1 MGNEEKEYKGYFH
14 PWKGMHSED
23 GIIGTTI
30 LIIGVQH
37 WCDPE
42 FWNCKEDKAP
52 HKCLEKQDEYTNPH
66 ECLKK
71 RDQTCTVWNKTKNK
85 EMKLCP
91 LKAVCQEKKDNGGLK
106 LPDERCLVGDFR
118 YLHCETKIST
128 YDHIK
133 GNIKRAQVFE
143 CLSDALNTL
152 FKKELKGLKEE
163 EKFERIVFANYIQHY
178 TKFYRCGRL
187 DDNELGVNPA
197 NDKKGF
203 ERNFRLFEEKRPDV
217 IIVLQNEKILKE
229 VESILNER
237 YKKKHYIH
245 LQEKDRP
252 EYYYVLAQIS
262 SKFYK
267 QYRDGIENFIENYID
282 EELTKEHEKKK
293 ITRMIEALVL
303 FLLKKDDYKLKSRRI
318 LEQMIVDKCS
328 SRNLM
333 IVDKCSSRNLKYKDV
348 YYKDGKFNDQPFRD
362 LRRNNPNTPEE
373 EKRVKDK
380 YDADMGNKK

>member
-14 PWKGMHSED
+14 PWKGTHSED

-152 FKKELKGLKEE
+152 LKKELKGLKEE

-203 ERNFRLFEEKRPDV
+203 ERNFRLFGEKGPDV

-267 QYRDGIENFIENYID
+267 QYRDGIENFIENYVD

-303 FLLKKDDYKLKSRRI
+303 FLLKKDDYKLKSRRS

-328 SRNLM
+328 S
-333 IVDKCSSRNLKYKDV
+333 YKDL

>member
-14 PWKGMHSED
+14 PWKGTHYED
-23 GIIGTTI
+23 GINGTTI

-37 WCDPE
+37 WCDPSYWYCE
-42 FWNCKEDKAP
+42 
-52 HKCLEKQDEYTNPH
+52 EKTPH

-71 RDQTCTVWNKTKNK
+71 RDRTCTVWNRHKYEENEKCYEWVNEKNK
-85 EMKLCP
+85 TMPRCP
-91 LKAVCQEKKDNGGLK
+91 LALDEKSKYNCKDKGRNLCLFGG
-106 LPDERCLVGDFR
+106 FR
-118 YLHCETKIST
+118 FLHCETKISI
-128 YDHIK
+128 YEHIRNQGK
-133 GNIKRAQVFE
+133 RKRAQIFV
-143 CLSDALNTL
+143 CLSDALTTL
-152 FKKELKGLKEE
+152 FPNELKEE
-163 EKFERIVFANYIQHY
+163 EKKEYYFDRIVFANYIQHY
-178 TKFYRCGRL
+178 TKFYQYGSL
-187 DDNELGVNPA
+187 DDNELGLNPA

-203 ERNFRLFEEKRPDV
+203 ERNFRLFGEKGPDV

-237 YKKKHYIH
+237 YKKKHYMH

-252 EYYYVLAQIS
+252 EYYYVWAQSS

-267 QYRDGIENFIENYID
+267 QYRDGIKDFIKIYIND
-282 EELTKEHEKKK
+282 ILDKEHEKKE
-293 ITRMIEALVL
+293 ITRLIEALVS
-303 FLLKKDDYKLKSRRI
+303 FLLKKDDYKLKSRRS

-328 SRNLM
+328 SKKL
-333 IVDKCSSRNLKYKDV
+333 

-362 LRRNNPNTPEE
+362 LRKNNPNTPEE

>member
-14 PWKGMHSED
+14 PWIGTHYYPKG
-23 GIIGTTI
+23 INGTTI
-30 LIIGVQH
+30 LVIGVQH

-42 FWNCKEDKAP
+42 VWNCKEDKAP

-71 RDQTCTVWNKTKNK
+71 RDRTCTAWNRTKNE
-85 EMKLCP
+85 EMELCP
-91 LKAVCQEKKDNGGLK
+91 LKAVCQNKKDNGKLK
-106 LPDERCLVGDFR
+106 LPDEGCLVKDFR

-133 GNIKRAQVFE
+133 GKIKRAQVFE

-152 FKKELKGLKEE
+152 FKEELKGLE
-163 EKFERIVFANYIQHY
+163 EKERKRYYFERIVFANYIQHY

-203 ERNFRLFEEKRPDV
+203 EHNFKLFREKGPDI

-229 VESILNER
+229 VESILKEK
-237 YKKKHYIH
+237 YKKKYYIH
-245 LQEKDRP
+245 LQRKDRP
-252 EYYYVLAQIS
+252 EYYYVLAQSS

-267 QYRDGIENFIENYID
+267 QYKDGIEDFIEFYVNKT
-282 EELTKEHEKKK
+282 LNKECEKKK
-293 ITRMIEALVL
+293 ITRWTEALVS
-303 FLLKKDDYKLKSRRI
+303 FLLKEDDYKSKSRI
-318 LEQMIVDKCS
+318 SLEQMIVDKCS
-328 SRNLM
+328 S
-333 IVDKCSSRNLKYKDV
+333 KDL
-348 YYKDGKFNDQPFRD
+348 YYKDGKFYDQPFRD
-362 LRRNNPNTPEE
+362 LRRNNPNTPKE
-373 EKRVKDK
+373 EKYVKGE
-380 YDADMGNKK
+380 YDEFIGNKK